1 MKIHTSYHRNE
12 PNTIEGESVTFIQK
26 YSSYDKREID
36 FIQSQLQLQYGSGTI
51 ADVDV
56 TGFLEEEQEE

>member
-1 MKIHTSYHRNE
+1 MKIYTSYHRNE
-12 PNTIEGESVTFIQK
+12 PNTVEGESLTLTIR

-36 FIQSQLQLQYGSGTI
+36 FMQSQLQAQCGSGTI

-56 TGFLEEEQEE
+56 TGFLEEQE